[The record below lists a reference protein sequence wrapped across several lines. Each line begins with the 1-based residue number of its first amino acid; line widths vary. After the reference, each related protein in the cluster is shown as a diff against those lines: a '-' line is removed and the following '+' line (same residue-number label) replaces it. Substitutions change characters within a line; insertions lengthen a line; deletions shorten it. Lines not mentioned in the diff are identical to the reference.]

1 MSFIKKI
8 YFNILFLLLNTAPAL
23 AQEIVPPA
31 AAGDATATPQAPSLL
46 QGMAEVL
53 PMFAT
58 IFLIFYFL
66 VIRPQAKQLKD
77 HETMLNTLSK
87 GDEVISSG
95 GIIGRVAGIEKDYIL
110 LEVASGVKIK
120 LLTSNLVRKF
130 EKSKK
135 SGDTEKK

>member
-1 MSFIKKI
+1 MDNK
-8 YFNILFLLLNTAPAL
+8 
-23 AQEIVPPA
+23 
-31 AAGDATATPQAPSLL
+31 
-46 QGMAEVL
+46 
-53 PMFAT
+53 
-58 IFLIFYFL
+58 FL
-66 VIRPQAKQLKD
+66 VKQLKD

-87 GDEVISSG
+87 GNEVISSG